1 MSIIKWIMGEEP
13 SLFEKAKFLIKND
26 QDKGAYGEWLTEYL
40 FGNNN
45 IKGYSKSLHNI
56 YIPYRGKTSEIDI
69 LLVHEKGI
77 FVIESKNYSGWIFGS
92 AEQANW
98 TQCLPNKDKNKF
110 YNPIKQNR
118 THINAL
124 SQFLE
129 IDKNK
134 MTSFIVFSERCEL
147 KKVPDDTEEFIILR
161 RQFLLKRVRQEL
173 EKREKILSKEE
184 IDEVILKLIPLTNV
198 SDEVKQKHIEEIKA
212 THHNK

>member
-56 YIPYRGKTSEIDI
+56 YIPYRGKTSEIDV

-92 AEQANW
+92 VEQANW

-212 THHNK
+212 THNK

>member
-56 YIPYRGKTSEIDI
+56 YIPYRGKTSEIDV

-92 AEQANW
+92 VEQANW

-184 IDEVILKLIPLTNV
+184 IDEIILKLIPLTNV

-212 THHNK
+212 THNK

>member
-56 YIPYRGKTSEIDI
+56 YIPYRGKTSEIDV

-77 FVIESKNYSGWIFGS
+77 FVIESKNYSGWIFGN

-124 SQFLE
+124 SRFLE

-173 EKREKILSKEE
+173 EKQEKIFSKEE
-184 IDEVILKLIPLTNV
+184 IDEIILKLIPLTNV
-198 SDEVKQKHIEEIKA
+198 SDEIKQKHIEEIKA
-212 THHNK
+212 THNK

>member
-13 SLFEKAKFLIKND
+13 SLFEKVKFLIKND

-56 YIPYRGKTSEIDI
+56 YIPYRGKTSEIDV

-77 FVIESKNYSGWIFGS
+77 FVIESKNYSGWIFGN

-124 SQFLE
+124 SRFLE

-173 EKREKILSKEE
+173 EKQEKIFSKEE
-184 IDEVILKLIPLTNV
+184 IDEIILKLIPLTNV
-198 SDEVKQKHIEEIKA
+198 SDEIKQKHIEEIKA
-212 THHNK
+212 IHNK

>member
-26 QDKGAYGEWLTEYL
+26 QNKGAYGEWLTEYL

-56 YIPYRGKTSEIDI
+56 YIPYRGKTSEIDV

-92 AEQANW
+92 VEQANW

-212 THHNK
+212 THNK